1 MANLADDRGDGEV
14 KVECEDG
21 AVRFS
26 VAAGTSGGQLRESGA
41 VDVETLQA
49 ILRINARDK
58 EAGVLN
64 RDDNGGD
71 IVEGGGQVN
80 DSHGT
85 VGGRVLPF
93 GAESQTRVGAIVT
106 YEFVPEN
113 RRDLVERRGRRVAGP
128 MIALSALEI
137 WLNRSFTGG
146 VGQTGCEAVSGSELV
161 ADLDGTP

>member
-21 AVRFS
+21 AVGFS
-26 VAAGTSGGQLRESGA
+26 VAAGTRGGQLRESGA
-41 VDVETLQA
+41 VDVETFEA

-113 RRDLVERRGRRVAGP
+113 RRDLVEKERAKGCRSNDCVERAGNLVEQEFHGRRRP
-128 MIALSALEI
+128 DRM
-137 WLNRSFTGG
+137 
-146 VGQTGCEAVSGSELV
+146 
-161 ADLDGTP
+161 